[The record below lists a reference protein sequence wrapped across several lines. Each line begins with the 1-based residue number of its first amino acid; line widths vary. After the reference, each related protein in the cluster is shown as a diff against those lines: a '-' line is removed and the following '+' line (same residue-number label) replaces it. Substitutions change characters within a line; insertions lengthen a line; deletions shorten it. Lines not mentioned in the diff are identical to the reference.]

1 MAVTVAGVD
10 GCRGGWYAVTAQA
23 SASALQGQVWTCF
36 ADLVRGLDDAL
47 HLAVDMPIGLPERG
61 SRACDVLVRAH
72 LGARGASVF
81 AAPLRGMLA
90 ARTYAEANA
99 LRRGIEGKG
108 MSIQAYNIL
117 PKVREVDAVLRRS
130 SRDAARTFET
140 HPEACFVAL
149 NCGQPLPAGKK
160 TAPGRAVRQ
169 ALLEAHFGDEVQRLL
184 DERPR
189 AEVQA
194 DDVLDALACLWS
206 AQRGLR
212 GETRRWPGIP
222 EVDACGLAMAIHA

>member
-10 GCRGGWYAVTAQA
+10 GCRGGWYAVAQA
-23 SASALQGQVWTCF
+23 SGTAVQGQVWARF
-36 ADLVRGLDDAL
+36 EDLVRGLEDARR
-47 HLAVDMPIGLPERG
+47 LAVDMPIGLAERG
-61 SRACDVLVRAH
+61 PRICDVLVRAH

-81 AAPLRGMLA
+81 TAPLRGMLL

-99 LRRGIEGKG
+99 LCREIEGKG

-117 PKVREVDAVLRRS
+117 HKVREVDAVLRS
-130 SRDAARTFET
+130 SPRDAARTFET

-149 NCGQPLPAGKK
+149 HHGEPLPAGKK
-160 TAPGRAVRQ
+160 TASGRALRQ
-169 ALLEAHFGDEVQRLL
+169 TLLEAHFGDAVQRLL

-189 AEVQA
+189 AQVQA

-206 AQRGLR
+206 ARRGLR
-212 GETRRWPGIP
+212 GEARCWPEVP